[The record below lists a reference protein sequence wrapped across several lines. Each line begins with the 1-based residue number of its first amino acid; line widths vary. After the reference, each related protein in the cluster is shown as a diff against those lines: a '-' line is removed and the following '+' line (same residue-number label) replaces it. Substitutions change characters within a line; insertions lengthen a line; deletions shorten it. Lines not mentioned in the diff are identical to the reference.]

1 MGKEKG
7 EKRGKEKKNQDVEEL
22 RQKGGKRFI
31 SPVRC
36 WGGGLSFWK
45 KRVGGRDNND
55 FFGKIPICS

>member
-36 WGGGLSFWK
+36 WGGIIILEKEGWWK
-45 KRVGGRDNND
+45 G
-55 FFGKIPICS
+55 